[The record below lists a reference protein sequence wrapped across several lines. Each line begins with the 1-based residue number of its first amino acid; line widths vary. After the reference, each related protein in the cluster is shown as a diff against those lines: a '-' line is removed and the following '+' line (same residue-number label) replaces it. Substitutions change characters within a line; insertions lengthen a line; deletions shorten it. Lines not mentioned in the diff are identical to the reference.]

1 MDCRPA
7 LGTPRAMK
15 INFFKNFKL
24 KKNQEM
30 MKIQSLEVKES
41 VFNDECVKTIYDLKL
56 KFFEYC
62 SINFGVQR
70 GFVELQ
76 LVHS

>member
-1 MDCRPA
+1 MR
-7 LGTPRAMK
+7 
-15 INFFKNFKL
+15 
-24 KKNQEM
+24 
-30 MKIQSLEVKES
+30 KIQSLDVKES

-62 SINFGVQR
+62 SITFGVQR

-76 LVHS
+76 ISAPITF

>member
-1 MDCRPA
+1 MR
-7 LGTPRAMK
+7 
-15 INFFKNFKL
+15 KL
-24 KKNQEM
+24 E
-30 MKIQSLEVKES
+30 SLEVKES

-76 LVHS
+76 LVHP